1 MIKRRLT
8 AFRFAF
14 RGLALTFSEQVNF
27 RIHIIIS
34 ILVILSGVWVQLSSI
49 EWCILLICIGS
60 VMAAEL
66 FNSSIE
72 QHVNATHPQWND
84 AAGKTKDIAA
94 AAVLIVSIFAA
105 MIGLIIFIP
114 RILERLN

>member
-1 MIKRRLT
+1 M
-8 AFRFAF
+8 
-14 RGLALTFSEQVNF
+14 
-27 RIHIIIS
+27 
-34 ILVILSGVWVQLSSI
+34 LSGIMVKLNAI
-49 EWCILLICIGS
+49 EWCIILICIGS

-94 AAVLIVSIFAA
+94 AAVLIVSVFAA
-105 MIGLIIFIP
+105 IIGLIIFLP
-114 RILERLN
+114 RIIESIS

>member
-1 MIKRRLT
+1 MKKRLT
-8 AFRFAF
+8 AFKHAF
-14 RGLALTFSEQVNF
+14 RGLAHTFSDQINF
-27 RIHIIIS
+27 RIHLIIS
-34 ILVILSGVWVQLSSI
+34 IIIMLSGIMVKLNAI
-49 EWCILLICIGS
+49 EWCIILICIGS

-94 AAVLIVSIFAA
+94 AAVLIVSVFAA
-105 MIGLIIFIP
+105 IIGLIIFLP
-114 RILERLN
+114 RIIESIS